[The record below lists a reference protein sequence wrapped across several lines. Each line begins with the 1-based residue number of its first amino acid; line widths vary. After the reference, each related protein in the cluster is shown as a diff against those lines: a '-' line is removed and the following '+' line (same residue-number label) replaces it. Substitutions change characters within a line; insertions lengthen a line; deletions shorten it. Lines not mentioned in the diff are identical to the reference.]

1 MVRKMHL
8 HIFQDLYLSPLI
20 HFLNFL
26 EYFLH
31 LTIVGKLVPKTWK
44 TPHLFFCFYFLSIA
58 LDISLE
64 KGSCSVFSQQMIFIR
79 KILLSVLFLFVYF
92 QKAVV

>member
-1 MVRKMHL
+1 MENTSFV
-8 HIFQDLYLSPLI
+8 
-20 HFLNFL
+20 
-26 EYFLH
+26 
-31 LTIVGKLVPKTWK
+31 
-44 TPHLFFCFYFLSIA
+44 FCFYFLSIA
-58 LDISLE
+58 LDIRLE